1 MDSKE
6 AFDKMYEDINSAH
19 RPFEREDWYR
29 EDWYREGIKAAQ
41 EKIVKEYFEN
51 QYIHSSTKIAD
62 PD

>member
-6 AFDKMYEDINSAH
+6 VFDKMYKDINSAP
-19 RPFEREDWYR
+19 RPFES

-51 QYIHSSTKIAD
+51 QYIHASTKIAC
-62 PD
+62 PE

>member
-1 MDSKE
+1 
-6 AFDKMYEDINSAH
+6 MYKYINYAP
-19 RPFEREDWYR
+19 RPFER

>member
-6 AFDKMYEDINSAH
+6 VFDKMYEEVNSAP
-19 RPFEREDWYR
+19 RPCES
-29 EDWYREGIKAAQ
+29 EDWYREGIKTAQ

-51 QYIHSSTKIAD
+51 QYIHASTKIAD

>member
-6 AFDKMYEDINSAH
+6 VFDKMLEEIDSFP
-19 RPFEREDWYR
+19 RPFEKEDWYR
-29 EDWYREGIKAAQ
+29 KGIKAAQ

-51 QYIHSSTKIAD
+51 QYIHTSTKIAD